1 MCRVWH
7 LREFLPTQCIGII
20 VAIVGVIVGIFIFKS
35 VKDNEDTAP
44 ETSTSESQTDGST
57 ANYPLKITKTDLDTI
72 KAYGIS
78 TVIEIGRAS
87 CRERV

>member
-1 MCRVWH
+1 MDNTTPNKKS
-7 LREFLPTQCIGII
+7 LFLKIGII

-57 ANYPLKITKTDLDTI
+57 AIPLEDNN
-72 KAYGIS
+72 
-78 TVIEIGRAS
+78 
-87 CRERV
+87 